1 MAKFGKWLA
10 GGLGWAFLGPIGGL
24 LGFALG
30 SMIDG
35 QDGLISQANARPG
48 VTTQGDFISSLVIL
62 IAAVM
67 KSDGRVLKSEL
78 DFVKDFFV
86 RSFGLEQAEQAT
98 LLLRNVLQQNIPVEE
113 VSRQIG
119 QRMDYSTRLQL
130 IHLLFGI
137 SKADGLVSAEELK
150 TVERIASYMGIR
162 TEDFNSV
169 KALYSDNLE
178 AAYTALE
185 ITPDATDEE
194 IKKAY
199 RKMAIKYHPDKV
211 SYLGDELKNQ
221 ANEKFQQLN
230 AAYEKIKKA
239 RGLN

>member
-1 MAKFGKWLA
+1 MAKFGKWIA

-24 LGFALG
+24 IGFALG
-30 SMIDG
+30 SMVDG
-35 QDGLISQANARPG
+35 QDGILNQAQPRPG
-48 VTTQGDFISSLVIL
+48 RTTQGDFISSLMVL

-78 DFVKDFFV
+78 DFVKEFLM
-86 RSFGLEQAEQAT
+86 RSFGPEQAQQAT
-98 LLLRNVLQQNIPVEE
+98 LLLKNLLDQNIPVEE

-119 QRMDYSTRLQL
+119 YRMNYSTRLEL

-137 SKADGLVSAEELK
+137 SKADGLVSPEELK
-150 TVERIASYMGIR
+150 TVERIAFSMGIK
-162 TEDFNSV
+162 TEDFTSI
-169 KALYSDNLE
+169 KALFSDNLE
-178 AAYTALE
+178 SAYAALE

-194 IKKAY
+194 LKKAY
-199 RKMAIKYHPDKV
+199 RKMAVKYHPDKV
-211 SYLGDELKNQ
+211 AYLGEELKNQ

-230 AAYEKIKKA
+230 SAYEKIKKA